1 MGLVIFVLSMI
12 EQSTLTIKHWA
23 EDDQPREKLM
33 LKGRH
38 SLSDAELVAILIGS
52 GSKNLSAVEL
62 SKQILKEAANN
73 NLDKLSKLT
82 INDLI
87 KFKGIGEAKAITIV
101 AAMELA
107 RRRKET
113 LVEEKPMIRTSKS
126 VFDLLIPFFSD
137 LPHEEFFVILVNRA
151 NKVLKIERV
160 GMGGITG
167 TVADLRIM
175 FKLAIENLATGIIL
189 SHNHPSGQL
198 KPSDADIQ
206 LTKSIKEA
214 GKILTI
220 ELLDHV
226 IISNDGYFSFAD
238 EGLL

>member
-1 MGLVIFVLSMI
+1 
-12 EQSTLTIKHWA
+12 
-23 EDDQPREKLM
+23 
-33 LKGRH
+33 
-38 SLSDAELVAILIGS
+38 
-52 GSKNLSAVEL
+52 
-62 SKQILKEAANN
+62 
-73 NLDKLSKLT
+73 
-82 INDLI
+82 
-87 KFKGIGEAKAITIV
+87 
-101 AAMELA
+101 
-107 RRRKET
+107 
-113 LVEEKPMIRTSKS
+113 
-126 VFDLLIPFFSD
+126 
-137 LPHEEFFVILVNRA
+137 
-151 NKVLKIERV
+151 
-160 GMGGITG
+160 MGGITG